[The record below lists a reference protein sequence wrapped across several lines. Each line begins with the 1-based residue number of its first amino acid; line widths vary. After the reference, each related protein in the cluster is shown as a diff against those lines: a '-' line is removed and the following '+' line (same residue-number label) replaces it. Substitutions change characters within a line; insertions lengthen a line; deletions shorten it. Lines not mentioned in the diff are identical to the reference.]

1 MNNFFDV
8 IIIGFGP
15 TGGTLASLLA
25 KSNLSILLLE
35 KEKNLYPLPRA
46 VHFDDEVMRVF
57 ETIGIK
63 EKFKN
68 YTIINKG
75 TKFVDNKGN
84 VLLDWPRPKE
94 ITENGCYPSYRFHQ
108 PDFERV
114 IRNNLKSYKKF
125 KSIQNANVKKII
137 NSKDFVKVVFQDTE
151 TLKINIFKSKYLVG
165 CDGANS
171 ITRKSIK
178 SKFSNL
184 GFTQKWAVIDLI
196 LNQKKNLPDRTIQYS
211 NPKRPATYCRN
222 VGKRR
227 RWEFAL
233 KKNENEKK
241 VLTDKFIWKFLQPW
255 LKPNEAIIERKV
267 IYTFKSAI
275 ANKWRKGRVFIAGDA
290 AHLMPPFMGQGMCAG
305 IRDVSNLSWKI
316 IHCVKKKHNE
326 KILNSFQK
334 ERFSNVKEYIETT
347 MKMGEFINAM
357 RSYKISNTISDQGN
371 GSKTMKSI
379 KPELGPGLGS
389 TLDKNRGRIFPK
401 FNISKSKSF
410 DELFSFEPILI
421 VSKKLKLKKMS
432 KKIKIVKE
440 SSYKELT
447 KILKKFNADAIL
459 VRPDRFILQTFKK
472 NNSLDNLI
480 ITNLKNFN

>member
-178 SKFSNL
+178 SKFNNL

-196 LNQKKNLPDRTIQYS
+196 LNKKKNLPDRTIQYS

-316 IHCVKKKHNE
+316 IHCVKKK
-326 KILNSFQK
+326 
-334 ERFSNVKEYIETT
+334 T
-347 MKMGEFINAM
+347 
-357 RSYKISNTISDQGN
+357 
-371 GSKTMKSI
+371 
-379 KPELGPGLGS
+379 
-389 TLDKNRGRIFPK
+389 
-401 FNISKSKSF
+401 
-410 DELFSFEPILI
+410 
-421 VSKKLKLKKMS
+421 
-432 KKIKIVKE
+432 
-440 SSYKELT
+440 
-447 KILKKFNADAIL
+447 
-459 VRPDRFILQTFKK
+459 
-472 NNSLDNLI
+472 
-480 ITNLKNFN
+480 